1 MRDHGCCVVGES
13 IPALVMGAIHL
24 RDNATLQLQ
33 SLQLGQ
39 PKYLSYE
46 EGRQAEKA
54 LLAEPAMVRVWAY
67 WVRRAKKAMPDIE
80 DLQA

>member
-1 MRDHGCCVVGES
+1 M
-13 IPALVMGAIHL
+13 PALVMSSIYL

-46 EGRQAEKA
+46 EARQAGRVA
-54 LLAEPAMVRVWAY
+54 LSELSLSRAWAY
-67 WVRRAKKAMPDIE
+67 WVRRAKKAMPEIE
-80 DLQA
+80 NLKG